1 MTSWA
6 FSSKWVKRFRIAR
19 SRTVWVTVMFK
30 AWFLNVSHLVFFI
43 ACEIYFLS
51 VLSKRSIRSKERASW
66 TWLQEINTVL
76 KMAVFGKSCWNVDTW
91 KMLLSV
97 LKRYFFGFIKALASK
112 GILNTL
118 KNELHQPWRALTLQ
132 LLLSLRDKWDRSLCK
147 FISPEATVMNVFA
160 MNIANSSCGFGHLK
174 RIFWLFFRS
183 ELWVLKKN

>member
-1 MTSWA
+1 MHLVVLA
-6 FSSKWVKRFRIAR
+6 FIGVRSFKHTIYILCDAELVFPYVFFFVFRIAR
-19 SRTVWVTVMFK
+19 SRTVWVTVIFK

-66 TWLQEINTVL
+66 TWLREINTVL

-118 KNELHQPWRALTLQ
+118 KKWITSAMESADLAAFTFATWQMRSLTL
-132 LLLSLRDKWDRSLCK
+132 
-147 FISPEATVMNVFA
+147 
-160 MNIANSSCGFGHLK
+160 
-174 RIFWLFFRS
+174 
-183 ELWVLKKN
+183 